1 MDLLRLYDPYQR
13 AMRRERVFRDRSN
26 PFEVYSDAEL
36 LKKYRFHREGLRY
49 LIDILDDGLAPKTLR
64 NHAISKELKVFIGL
78 RYLASGAHQSLVGDE
93 MAIKVTQPTVSR
105 CVSEFLDAMMGIVPA
120 LIFWPDD
127 SSACKLHFFEQY
139 NIPNVVGCIDGTHV
153 EIISPPEDEEAAF
166 VNRANYH
173 SVNVQ
178 AVCDHRSIFIN
189 VVANAPGSFH
199 DSRVLRVSI
208 FHNLYQYVNDRL

>member
-64 NHAISKELKVFIGL
+64 NHAICKELKVFIGL

-127 SSACKLHFFEQY
+127 SSACKLHFFERY

-153 EIISPPEDEEAAF
+153 EIISPPDKSHQQPPYRHDCF
-166 VNRANYH
+166 QIISVVVHFSFSQANGNP
-173 SVNVQ
+173 S
-178 AVCDHRSIFIN
+178 
-189 VVANAPGSFH
+189 
-199 DSRVLRVSI
+199 
-208 FHNLYQYVNDRL
+208 